1 VAVFALVAF
10 LVSRWRGSKAFTLH
24 CARCGTPFCRF
35 CHLGQVSGGLCTQCY
50 HLFVVRDGVSG
61 PARSRKM
68 AEVQRAERRRGR
80 VFRVLSVL
88 SPGAGQVYGGWT
100 LRGAVLLAAWYGVLC
115 LLVAGRAVP
124 LTDVP
129 RRLSPPWAAVAAGLA
144 LLVVWAVANRFRPGW
159 EVELPARPAR
169 RARAAPG

>member
-1 VAVFALVAF
+1 
-10 LVSRWRGSKAFTLH
+10 
-24 CARCGTPFCRF
+24 
-35 CHLGQVSGGLCTQCY
+35 VSGSLCSQCY

-61 PARSRKM
+61 PARNRKM
-68 AEVQRAERRRGR
+68 SEVQDAERRRGR

-100 LRGAVLLAAWYGVLC
+100 LRGTL
-115 LLVAGRAVP
+115 LLVAWYSVLSVVLAAQVVP

-129 RRLSPPWAAVAAGLA
+129 RRISPPWVATSVGLA
-144 LLVVWAVANRFRPGW
+144 LLVVWLLANRFRPRS

-169 RARAAPG
+169 RTRAAAG